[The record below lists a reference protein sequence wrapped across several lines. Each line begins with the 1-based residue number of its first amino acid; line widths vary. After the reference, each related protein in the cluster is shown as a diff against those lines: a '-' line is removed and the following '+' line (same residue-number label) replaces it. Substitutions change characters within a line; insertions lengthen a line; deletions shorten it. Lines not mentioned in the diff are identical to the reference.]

1 MCLQKSVIPLLLDF
15 PKLKIK
21 IYLANMLAKEMQK
34 KKLGSMLEETM
45 NLILLVMNYLIEYS
59 EMNQE

>member
-1 MCLQKSVIPLLLDF
+1 MGEAASEYI
-15 PKLKIK
+15 
-21 IYLANMLAKEMQK
+21 KEMQK